1 MNILHLQL
9 SGDPGGIVSLCRDIN
24 TYSKHNNFF
33 YFLFEGGS
41 IAKEIAA
48 QGGTVEVATNAKGHP
63 LQAARQLVRYCKAQR
78 IDVVVDH
85 TGSPYTRLAHI
96 YAALRLKKVRFLL
109 YLHSNAAESIGQGFK
124 SRLYKWLMHSA
135 ARHSA
140 HIVAISNSVADSYV
154 QLFRLPKKKI
164 TVVYNGTD
172 LARFTPHSAH
182 TDGIFRLIYVGRIFS
197 SKGIDLLLKAIAA
210 CPADAS
216 LQLTVVGSDHDG
228 YTKKMQALSHQLQ
241 LDDQVQF
248 LGRRTDVPQLLQQAD
263 LFVHPAVWEE
273 GFGIT
278 LIEAMASGVP
288 CLAFRKGAIPE
299 IIDPNTNGL
308 MIDRCTADAL
318 AHGIQQAL
326 DIFTNQPKQWQQL
339 CKNAV
344 EKAAHFSIQQTVV
357 QLEALY
363 TRCAS

>member
-9 SGDPGGIVSLCRDIN
+9 SGGPGGIVSLCRDIN
-24 TYSKHNNFF
+24 KHSAHHNFF

-41 IAKEIAA
+41 IADEIAA
-48 QGGTVEVATNAKGHP
+48 QGGTVQVATGAKNHP
-63 LQAARQLVRYCKAQR
+63 LKAATDLVRYCKEQQ
-78 IDVVVDH
+78 IDVIVDH
-85 TGSPYTRLAHI
+85 SGSPYTRLAHI

-109 YLHSNAAESIGQGFK
+109 YLHSNAADNIGQGFK
-124 SRLYKWLMHSA
+124 SRLYKLLMHSA

-140 HIVAISNSVADSYV
+140 HIVAISNSVAESYV
-154 QLFRLPKKKI
+154 RLFRLPKEKI

-182 TDGIFRLIYVGRIFS
+182 TNDILRLIYVGRIFS
-197 SKGIDLLLKAIAA
+197 SKGIDLLLKALAA
-210 CPADAS
+210 CPADTPIT
-216 LQLTVVGSDHDG
+216 LTLVGSDHGG
-228 YTKKMQALSHQLQ
+228 YTEKMQALSARLHLE
-241 LDDQVQF
+241 DKVQF

-288 CLAFRKGAIPE
+288 CLAFPKGAIPE
-299 IIDPNTNGL
+299 IIGPE
-308 MIDRCTADAL
+308 IDGFLTEEVSAAALTAGINRAL
-318 AHGIQQAL
+318 EL
-326 DIFTNQPKQWQQL
+326 FTKAPHHWHTL
-339 CKNAV
+339 CKNARQ
-344 EKAAHFSIQQTVV
+344 KAELFSIERTVA

-363 TRCAS
+363 QEQ